1 MYNFNQ
7 TKYKL
12 IMIEKINIDFTCLPG
27 FMSSETV
34 DYHYGKHYQGYLD
47 KVNKYYE
54 KHNNNLLN
62 IINPYININN
72 ETKFNACQAYNH
84 QLFFEQ
90 LTYIEN
96 QPCEELMNWF
106 VKKFGSFE
114 EFKARFEKEANSFKG
129 SGYVTL
135 SVWDGVCGS
144 DCASILSFENEKNS
158 YISSF
163 DYKQL
168 LLTLDLWEH
177 SYYIDFRNNRSEYI
191 KNFWRYVNWDVVY
204 KRLKGNI

>member
-1 MYNFNQ
+1 
-7 TKYKL
+7 
-12 IMIEKINIDFTCLPG
+12 MIEKVNINFACLPG
-27 FMSSETV
+27 FMSSETI

-54 KHNNNLLN
+54 EYSSNLLN
-62 IINPYININN
+62 IINPDNDIYQ
-72 ETKFNACQAYNH
+72 EAKFNACQVYNH

-96 QPCEELMNWF
+96 MTPCEELMDWF
-106 VKKFGSFE
+106 AKEFGSFE
-114 EFKARFEKEANSFKG
+114 EFKVRFEKEANEFKG

-135 SVWDGVCGS
+135 SIWEGNCIGER
-144 DCASILSFENEKNS
+144 AAITSFTNENNS
-158 YISSF
+158 YISYF
-163 DYKQL
+163 DSKQL

-177 SYYIDFRNNRSEYI
+177 SYYIDFRNNRSKYI

>member
-1 MYNFNQ
+1 
-7 TKYKL
+7 
-12 IMIEKINIDFTCLPG
+12 MIKKVNIDFVGLPH

-54 KHNNNLLN
+54 EYSGNLLN
-62 IINPYININN
+62 IINPNKDVNK
-72 ETKFNACQAYNH
+72 EAKFNACQAYNH

-96 QPCEELMNWF
+96 QPCEELMDLF
-106 VKKFGSFE
+106 VKEYGSFE
-114 EFKARFEKEANSFKG
+114 EFKTRFEKESNELKG

-135 SVWDGVCGS
+135 FVWDGGCLGERL
-144 DCASILSFENEKNS
+144 SISSFENESNS
-158 YISSF
+158 YTSRYNS
-163 DYKQL
+163 KRL

-177 SYYIDFRNNRSEYI
+177 SYYIDFRNNKSEYI
-191 KNFWRYVNWDVVY
+191 KNFWKYVNWDVVY

>member
-1 MYNFNQ
+1 
-7 TKYKL
+7 
-12 IMIEKINIDFTCLPG
+12 MIEKVNIDFAGLPG
-27 FMSSETV
+27 FMSSETI

-54 KHNNNLLN
+54 EYSNNLLN
-62 IINPYININN
+62 IINPDNDKDK
-72 ETKFNACQAYNH
+72 EVKFNACQAYNH

-96 QPCEELMNWF
+96 QPCEELMDWF
-106 VKKFGSFE
+106 IKEYGSFE
-114 EFKARFEKEANSFKG
+114 EFKARFEKESNEFKG

-135 SVWDGVCGS
+135 SVWDEGCIGER
-144 DCASILSFENEKNS
+144 ASISSFENELNS
-158 YISSF
+158 YMSF
-163 DYKQL
+163 YKSNRL

-191 KNFWRYVNWDVVY
+191 KNFWQYVNWDVVY

>member
-1 MYNFNQ
+1 MADPN
-7 TKYKL
+7 KV
-12 IMIEKINIDFTCLPG
+12 
-27 FMSSETV
+27 V
-34 DYHYGKHYQGYLD
+34 DK
-47 KVNKYYE
+47 E
-54 KHNNNLLN
+54 A
-62 IINPYININN
+62 
-72 ETKFNACQAYNH
+72 KFNTCQAYNH

-96 QPCEELMNWF
+96 EPCKELMDLL
-106 VKKFGSFE
+106 VKEYGSFE
-114 EFKARFEKEANSFKG
+114 GFKERFEREANEFKG

-135 SVWDGVCGS
+135 SAWDGGCIGERATIS
-144 DCASILSFENEKNS
+144 SYENESNS
-158 YISSF
+158 YMGLYNS
-163 DYKQL
+163 KRL

>member
-1 MYNFNQ
+1 
-7 TKYKL
+7 
-12 IMIEKINIDFTCLPG
+12 MIEKVNINFAGLPG
-27 FMSSETV
+27 FMSSESI

-47 KVNKYYE
+47 KVNKYCEDYSS
-54 KHNNNLLN
+54 NLLN
-62 IINPYININN
+62 IINPNKVVDKESN
-72 ETKFNACQAYNH
+72 FNACQAYNH

-96 QPCEELMNWF
+96 QPCEELMDLL
-106 VKKFGSFE
+106 VKEYGSFE
-114 EFKARFEKEANSFKG
+114 GFKERFEREANEFKG

-135 SVWDGVCGS
+135 SAWDGGCIGERATIS
-144 DCASILSFENEKNS
+144 SYENESNS
-158 YISSF
+158 YMGLYNS
-163 DYKQL
+163 KRL

>member
-1 MYNFNQ
+1 
-7 TKYKL
+7 
-12 IMIEKINIDFTCLPG
+12 MIEKVNIDFACLPG
-27 FMSSETV
+27 FMSSETI

-54 KHNNNLLN
+54 EHSSNLLN
-62 IINPYININN
+62 IINPSNDVDK
-72 ETKFNACQAYNH
+72 EAKFNACQAYNH

-96 QPCEELMNWF
+96 MPPCEELMDWF
-106 VKKFGSFE
+106 AKEFGSFE
-114 EFKARFEKEANSFKG
+114 EFKVRFEKEANAFKG

-135 SVWDGVCGS
+135 SIWKTGVGIEHTS
-144 DCASILSFENEKNS
+144 
-158 YISSF
+158 ISSF
-163 DYKQL
+163 TNEINSYMSYFGSERL

-177 SYYIDFRNNRSEYI
+177 SYYIDFRNNRSEFI

-204 KRLKGNI
+204 KRLKDNI

>member
-1 MYNFNQ
+1 
-7 TKYKL
+7 
-12 IMIEKINIDFTCLPG
+12 MIEKVKIDFVGLAG

-54 KHNNNLLN
+54 EHSNNLLN
-62 IINPYININN
+62 IINPDKDIDK
-72 ETKFNACQAYNH
+72 EAKFNACQAYNH

-96 QPCEELMNWF
+96 QPCEELMDWF
-106 VKKFGSFE
+106 VKEFGSFE
-114 EFKARFEKEANSFKG
+114 EFKTRFEKEANTFKG

-135 SVWDGVCGS
+135 SIWKGICRDEH
-144 DCASILSFENEKNS
+144 AS
-158 YISSF
+158 ISSF
-163 DYKQL
+163 ANETNHFMPYFDSNRI

>member
-1 MYNFNQ
+1 
-7 TKYKL
+7 
-12 IMIEKINIDFTCLPG
+12 MIEKVNIDFASLPG

-54 KHNNNLLN
+54 EHSSNLLN
-62 IINPYININN
+62 IINPSNDVDK
-72 ETKFNACQAYNH
+72 EAKFNACQAYNH

-96 QPCEELMNWF
+96 QPCEELMDWF
-106 VKKFGSFE
+106 VKEFGSFE
-114 EFKARFEKEANSFKG
+114 EFKVRFEKEANEFKG

-135 SVWDGVCGS
+135 SVWDGVCIGER
-144 DCASILSFENEKNS
+144 ASITSFTNEINS
-158 YISSF
+158 YMSYF
-163 DYKQL
+163 DSERL

-191 KNFWRYVNWDVVY
+191 KNFWRYINWDVVY
-204 KRLKGNI
+204 NRLKKTL